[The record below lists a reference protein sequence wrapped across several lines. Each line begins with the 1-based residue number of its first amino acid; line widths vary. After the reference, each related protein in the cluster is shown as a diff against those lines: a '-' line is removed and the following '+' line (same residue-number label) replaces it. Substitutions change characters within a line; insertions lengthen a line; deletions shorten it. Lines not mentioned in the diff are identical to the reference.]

1 MAVEKRHFTC
11 VICPIGCEIDVEL
24 ANGDVVS
31 MEGNKCAK
39 SEEFVLQ
46 ELREPMRTL
55 TTTVQIIG
63 ARWPM
68 LPVRTE
74 QAIPRR
80 LLFEVMAELS
90 VVAVRAPV
98 KMADVI
104 VKDVG
109 GTGVDIV
116 ASRNMEARSGR
127 GE

>member
-1 MAVEKRHFTC
+1 MVIEKRHFTC

-55 TTTVQIIG
+55 TTTVHISG

-68 LPVRTE
+68 LPVRTDKP
-74 QAIPRR
+74 IPRR

-98 KMADVI
+98 RMSDVI
-104 VKDVG
+104 ARDVG
-109 GTGVDIV
+109 GTGVDVV
-116 ASRNMEARSGR
+116 ASRNMEALAAA

>member
-55 TTTVQIIG
+55 TTTVQISG

-68 LPVRTE
+68 LPVRTDGP
-74 QAIPRR
+74 IPFFF
-80 LLFEVMAELS
+80 LK
-90 VVAVRAPV
+90 P
-98 KMADVI
+98 
-104 VKDVG
+104 
-109 GTGVDIV
+109 T
-116 ASRNMEARSGR
+116 
-127 GE
+127 